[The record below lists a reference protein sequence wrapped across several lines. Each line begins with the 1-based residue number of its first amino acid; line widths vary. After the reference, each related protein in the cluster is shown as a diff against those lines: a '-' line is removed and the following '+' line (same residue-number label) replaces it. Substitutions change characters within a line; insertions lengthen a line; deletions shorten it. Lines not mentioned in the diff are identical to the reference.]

1 MSNIKNVRFKLGN
14 NFLNKKIY
22 IHMFKIHIINAN
34 VVPEKIKFYPSNG
47 IHFLGRLF
55 KKY

>member
-1 MSNIKNVRFKLGN
+1 
-14 NFLNKKIY
+14 
-22 IHMFKIHIINAN
+22 MFKIHIINAN
-34 VVPEKIKFYPSNG
+34 VVPEKIKFYPGNG